1 MQLKLAFDNREI
13 ARVREFLLVLTK
25 RRGQAKKAII
35 DMVQWAQSVIDNL
48 PSREERYK
56 MIETL
61 REASDGKM
69 FLEREY
75 AQVTMWQAEVM
86 ESDGRTEDATK
97 LVQEI

>member
-48 PSREERYK
+48 PSRAERYK

-69 FLEREY
+69 FLERED
-75 AQVTMWQAEVM
+75 AQVTMWQAEMM